1 MENEQEFI
9 DLLHERYY
17 YKDGHLFYKKD
28 VGTKIKKGSKA
39 GSISGC
45 SFHGYII
52 TKINYKTYTVHRL
65 IFAMHNR
72 YFPPLID
79 HIDRNKINNKIE
91 NLREATNSENLI
103 NSKLSKK
110 NTSGY
115 KGVRYNKKNK
125 KWTAIICRN
134 YKQSYIGSFDTPE
147 EAHQARV
154 KFLEREFNEKQ
165 LQ

>member
-17 YKDGHLFYKKD
+17 YKDGNLFYKET
-28 VGTKIKKGSKA
+28 VCGRAKKNSVV

-45 SFHGYII
+45 GYIKTRI
-52 TKINYKTYTVHRL
+52 ADKTYLVHRL

-72 YFPPLID
+72 YFPRLID

-91 NLREATNSENLI
+91 NLREATSSENAI
-103 NSKLSKK
+103 NSCLSK
-110 NTSGY
+110 NNISGY
-115 KGVRYNKKNK
+115 KGIDFNQNKWRARARRNKKQYDLGRFN
-125 KWTAIICRN
+125 TL
-134 YKQSYIGSFDTPE
+134 E
-147 EAHQARV
+147 EAYQARV
-154 KFLEREFNEKQ
+154 KFLERELNEKH

>member
-17 YKDGHLFYKKD
+17 YKDGHLFHKKTVCGRAKKD
-28 VGTKIKKGSKA
+28 SKVGTINGP
-39 GSISGC
+39 
-45 SFHGYII
+45 GYIR
-52 TKINYKTYTVHRL
+52 TKIAGKTYAVHRF
-65 IFAMHNR
+65 IFAMHNG

-79 HIDRNKINNKIE
+79 HIDRNILNNKIE
-91 NLREATNSENLI
+91 NLREATISENNI
-103 NSKLSKK
+103 NTGLRKN

-115 KGVRYNKKNK
+115 KGVSFYKTKNNWASKIKRNNK
-125 KWTAIICRN
+125 W
-134 YKQSYIGSFDTPE
+134 YHIGYFNTPE

-154 KFLEREFNEKQ
+154 KFLERELNEKH